1 MDANV
6 LFGKALGL
14 GSGWKVVKSEMDVA
28 GRELKIWLDF
38 ESGSQ
43 FACPQCGKFSAVHD
57 TVEKKWRHLDFWQ
70 HRTELIARVPR
81 TQCEE
86 HGILQAAVPW
96 ARPGSGFTLMME
108 AMILLLGQQM
118 SVSAAARHLG
128 ESDKRLWRV
137 LDHYVMEAHAAK
149 DWSQVRRLMIDETSA
164 RKGHRYVTVV
174 LDAESHDLLL
184 MVEGRSAQAVTEFLA
199 AMPAHGAKAEA
210 ITEVVM
216 DMSPAYIAG
225 VQTHFP
231 NARIVFDLFHLM
243 KLAGEAL
250 DAVRKSLRK
259 QGADLTGGLWALRGN
274 EWTRSQEQLKLR
286 RKLAHAYPILGRA
299 IALREALQGVLA
311 DGDLPSIRW
320 WLGWADRSRLE
331 PFRKLSRTLKE
342 HFHGVLAYL
351 ETRLTNAAIE
361 AINGLLQMAKRI
373 ARGFRNFHYFRI
385 AAYLKASRLNLDVP
399 HPLPT

>member
-1 MDANV
+1 MAGSRRGDLRV
-6 LFGKALGL
+6 WTQMFFSEKPLGL
-14 GSGWKVVKSEMDVA
+14 GSGWKVVKSEMDVG

-43 FACPQCGKFSAVHD
+43 FACPRCEKFSPVHD
-57 TVEKKWRHLDFWQ
+57 TMEKKWRHLDFWQ

-81 TQCEE
+81 TNCQE

-118 SVSAAARHLG
+118 SVSAVARHLA

-137 LDHYVMEAHAAK
+137 LEHYVMEAHAAK

-184 MVEGRSAQAVTEFLA
+184 MVEGRSAQAVTEFVA
-199 AMPAHGAKAEA
+199 AMPAHRAKAEA

-231 NARIVFDLFHLM
+231 KARIV
-243 KLAGEAL
+243 
-250 DAVRKSLRK
+250 
-259 QGADLTGGLWALRGN
+259 
-274 EWTRSQEQLKLR
+274 
-286 RKLAHAYPILGRA
+286 YPILGRA

-311 DGDLPSIRW
+311 DGWRGSRCRSQEPPPAGSVEDAKILRARILAALPSIS
-320 WLGWADRSRLE
+320 ADRLKMSFPSRSCFVRVSPCSRL
-331 PFRKLSRTLKE
+331 
-342 HFHGVLAYL
+342 Y
-351 ETRLTNAAIE
+351 
-361 AINGLLQMAKRI
+361 I
-373 ARGFRNFHYFRI
+373 ARCLESVSAKTLSMSI
-385 AAYLKASRLNLDVP
+385 AIRGTHKLLLLELILIR
-399 HPLPT
+399 